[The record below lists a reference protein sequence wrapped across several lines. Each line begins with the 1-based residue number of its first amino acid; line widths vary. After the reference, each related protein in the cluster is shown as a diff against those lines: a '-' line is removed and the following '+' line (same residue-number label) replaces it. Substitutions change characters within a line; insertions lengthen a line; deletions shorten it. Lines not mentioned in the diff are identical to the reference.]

1 MSRNLYVSLAT
12 CFALPLLVSCY
23 QAGSPQSAAQPNA
36 AEVSNDD
43 PARIMQSTS
52 PPYRTHPTS
61 RVQAQLSIARLST
74 NQLTPS
80 MSNALYGVDI
90 SKWNATILDRALSS
104 GLIHFVILRATYGRS
119 PDPTFEANWQ
129 KLNASGIPHGAYHFY
144 LVSQPPTGQLQT
156 FLRLYSRSGNL
167 ALPPIVDFEELSFS
181 GADPALPLTKV
192 QGDLLLALQHLEEVT
207 GEVPILY
214 TDVPTGN
221 RYLNDSRFSRFP
233 LYIADWTQ
241 RNYPTL
247 PDAWMNVGFRFWQR
261 SSTYYFEGAPDTA
274 VDLDV
279 FFGDVRDLLRRP
291 MAP

>member
-1 MSRNLYVSLAT
+1 MV
-12 CFALPLLVSCY
+12 
-23 QAGSPQSAAQPNA
+23 QSA
-36 AEVSNDD
+36 SLTY
-43 PARIMQSTS
+43 RIQ
-52 PPYRTHPTS
+52 PTS
-61 RVQAQLSIARLST
+61 LVQAQSNIAQFTTS
-74 NQLTPS
+74 QLAPS

-129 KLNASGIPHGAYHFY
+129 KLDAAGTPHGAYHFY
-144 LVSQPPTGQLQT
+144 LVAQPPIDQLQT
-156 FLRLYSRSGNL
+156 FVQLYARSGNL

-181 GADPALPLTKV
+181 GADPAIPLTKV
-192 QGDLLLALQHLEEVT
+192 QSDLLLALQHLESVT
-207 GEVPILY
+207 GEVPIIY

-247 PDAWMNVGFRFWQR
+247 PDAWKNVGFRFWQR

-279 FFGDVRDLLRRP
+279 FFGDIRDLLRRP